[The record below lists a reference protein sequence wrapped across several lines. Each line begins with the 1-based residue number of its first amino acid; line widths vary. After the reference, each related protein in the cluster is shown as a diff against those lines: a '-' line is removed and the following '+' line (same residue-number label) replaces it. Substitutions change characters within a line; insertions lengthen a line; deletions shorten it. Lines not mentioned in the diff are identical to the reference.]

1 MNTLE
6 RKYSKS
12 ERIIAKAKFSG
23 TVYLRSILLAAL
35 LGGVIAAVW
44 VFKDSIEHAFTKG
57 EGAAVYLTD
66 DVMRWALLGAGI
78 AVLISFF
85 AHGLSLYS
93 KELIVT
99 EDKVVFRTG
108 VLAVTN
114 TTIPISEIVIIET
127 NQNFFQRIFN
137 VGTVSIVSDAERPYK
152 IKGVKSADRLTRRIM
167 KQVADVKKESERKKM
182 QLQLSGFVPKS
193 R

>member
-1 MNTLE
+1 MTGVQTCALPI
-6 RKYSKS
+6 S
-12 ERIIAKAKFSG
+12 KAKFSG